1 MLPSIDTYL
10 YDEIEA
16 KLGIILSERYIIEE
30 ILKGVQPE
38 VASRFIRAYTGD
50 TARDIPIV
58 YTMPQDKQMLLGA
71 IYIGLREGEESFPSI
86 GNKEATYSFAE
97 GDLIKESAT
106 VQVDNTTG
114 RMYFELEKPIGEIE
128 GVHGITFSSDEVKI
142 EGNRMYFDYSE
153 VLENTPPFTIYYTEK
168 SQGAMSGTQGIKQ
181 GFTTTEHYSILV
193 VSTNMDTVRCLDLII
208 KAILILMRSNT
219 EEHTNNLLQKV
230 KFGQIEE
237 IKIGDGSDG
246 ATPEMIY
253 GRETIVTYTPS
264 YSLDSPIL
272 NRVTEFKINNK
283 LTY

>member
-30 ILKGVQPE
+30 ILKGLSPDIS
-38 VASRFIRAYTGD
+38 SRFIKAYTGD
-50 TARDIPIV
+50 TALDIPIV
-58 YTMPQDKQMLLGA
+58 YTMPQDKQMLRGA

-86 GNKEATYSFAE
+86 GNKEGTYSFPE
-97 GDLIKESAT
+97 GDLIKETST
-106 VQVDNTTG
+106 VQVDTSTG
-114 RMYFELEKPIGEIE
+114 RMYFELSKPIGDIE
-128 GVHGITFSSDEVKI
+128 GVHGIAFGSNEVKI

-153 VLENTPPFTIYYTEK
+153 TLENTPPFTIYYTEK
-168 SQGAMSGTQGIKQ
+168 AQGLMSGKQGIKQ

-193 VSTNMDTVRCLDLII
+193 ISTNMDTVRCLDLIM
-208 KAILILMRSNT
+208 KAILILMRSNE
-219 EEHTNNLLQKV
+219 EEHTNNLLQKI

-237 IKIGDGSDG
+237 INTGTGSDG
-246 ATPEMIY
+246 QTPEILY

-272 NRVTEFKINNK
+272 KRITEFNINSK